1 MAELRMRTLWRA
13 GVLLAVGL
21 SLTSCDAIREAAGVT
36 KQPPDEFAIAT
47 KAPLIIPPDYNLKPP
62 KPGAAPLNQVSPTQ
76 AAQAALYGA
85 DTQQIAA
92 SIQGNY
98 SNAEKLLLAQS
109 GAAAAD
115 DSIRRVIAADNAKA
129 EDTGSFTDSL
139 LFGSSATASGDAPLD
154 ANAEEARINAAKN
167 GDKPAGEQKE
177 KATIGDSS
185 ESNGNSSWW
194 PF

>member
-98 SNAEKLLLAQS
+98 SDAEKLLLAQS

-154 ANAEEARINAAKN
+154 ANAEEARIDAAKN

-177 KATIGDSS
+177 KATIGGSS
-185 ESNGNSSWW
+185 ENNSNSSWW

>member
-1 MAELRMRTLWRA
+1 M
-13 GVLLAVGL
+13 
-21 SLTSCDAIREAAGVT
+21 SCDTIREAAGVT

-98 SNAEKLLLAQS
+98 SEAEKLLLAQS
-109 GAAAAD
+109 GAATAD

-139 LFGSSATASGDAPLD
+139 LFGSSAASSGDAPLNAD
-154 ANAEEARINAAKN
+154 AEEARIQAAKN
-167 GDKPAGEQKE
+167 GGKPADASKE

-185 ESNGNSSWW
+185 ESNSSWW

>member
-13 GVLLAVGL
+13 GVLLAAGL
-21 SLTSCDAIREAAGVT
+21 SLMSCDAIREAAGVT

-98 SNAEKLLLAQS
+98 SEAEKLLLAQS

-154 ANAEEARINAAKN
+154 ANAEEARIDAAKN

-185 ESNGNSSWW
+185 ENNSNSSWW

>member
-98 SNAEKLLLAQS
+98 SEAEKLLLAQS

-154 ANAEEARINAAKN
+154 ANAEEARIDAAKN

-177 KATIGDSS
+177 KATIGGSS
-185 ESNGNSSWW
+185 ENNSNSSWW

>member
-1 MAELRMRTLWRA
+1 MMAELRMRTLWRA
-13 GVLLAVGL
+13 GVLLAAGL
-21 SLTSCDAIREAAGVT
+21 SLMSCDTIREAAGVT

-98 SNAEKLLLAQS
+98 SPAEKLLLAQS

-139 LFGSSATASGDAPLD
+139 LFGGSATASGDAPLD

-177 KATIGDSS
+177 KAVIGDSS
-185 ESNGNSSWW
+185 NSNSSWW

>member
-1 MAELRMRTLWRA
+1 MMAELRMRTLWRA
-13 GVLLAVGL
+13 GVLLAAGL
-21 SLTSCDAIREAAGVT
+21 SLMSCDTIREAAGVT

-98 SNAEKLLLAQS
+98 SPAEKLLLAQS

-139 LFGSSATASGDAPLD
+139 LFGGSATASGDAPLD

-185 ESNGNSSWW
+185 NSNSSWW

>member
-13 GVLLAVGL
+13 GVLLAAGL
-21 SLTSCDAIREAAGVT
+21 SLMSCDTIREAAGVT

-98 SNAEKLLLAQS
+98 SPAEKLLLAQS

-139 LFGSSATASGDAPLD
+139 LFGGSATASSDAPLD

-185 ESNGNSSWW
+185 NSNSSWW

>member
-98 SNAEKLLLAQS
+98 SDAEKLLLAQS

-154 ANAEEARINAAKN
+154 ANAEEARIDAAKN

-185 ESNGNSSWW
+185 ENNSNSSWW

>member
-1 MAELRMRTLWRA
+1 MAELRLRTLWRA
-13 GVLLAVGL
+13 GVLLAAGL
-21 SLTSCDAIREAAGVT
+21 SLMSCDTIREAAGVT

-98 SNAEKLLLAQS
+98 SEAEKLLLAQS
-109 GAAAAD
+109 GAATAD

-139 LFGSSATASGDAPLD
+139 LFGSSAASSGDAPLNAD
-154 ANAEEARINAAKN
+154 AEEARIQAAKN
-167 GDKPAGEQKE
+167 GGKPADASKE

-185 ESNGNSSWW
+185 EGNSSWW